1 MHTGHL
7 ILVQAESHD
16 DAIAT
21 VRAALHYSD
30 GENFAGSWSDW
41 SVVGDDGL
49 VPSRWNFHTE
59 FEDWD
64 GASSYAVS
72 LADEADLFHKALNHF
87 YAFRENEFARL
98 ANQIA
103 ENTLSLYTLDQ
114 NDMESYALV
123 KFAYLAESHY
133 FSHSFVYDLQ
143 NYSADLKHFRESEK
157 IGETDWYGVLVDFHF

>member
-7 ILVQAESHD
+7 VLVKAESHD
-16 DAIAT
+16 EAIDT

-41 SVVGDDGL
+41 SVVGDD
-49 VPSRWNFHTE
+49 SRWNFHAD
-59 FEDWD
+59 FEDWN

-87 YAFRENEFARL
+87 YTFRKNEFERL
-98 ANQIA
+98 QNQLNDFSFANFK
-103 ENTLSLYTLDQ
+103 LDQ
-114 NDMESYALV
+114 NDMESFALV

-133 FSHSFVYDLQ
+133 FSSSFVYDLE
-143 NYSADLKHFRESEK
+143 NYSADLKYFRESEAF
-157 IGETDWYGVLVDFHF
+157 GETDWYGVLVDFHF